1 MHPVCKEHIV
11 CAVAT
16 GTATSRA
23 CARPGCLAAKDG
35 FYFSSAKVKAVYQQL
50 TANPKAELCL
60 YAPPG
65 CPPSAKE
72 GMMNIGKA
80 MRVSGVVA
88 FLGDPKLRERLLEE
102 RSFLRPNAENVAIFR
117 VEKGDAWFWTFA
129 TASVSLQLNDLFLA
143 ELRKKE
149 TRDRLGAK

>member
-1 MHPVCKEHIV
+1 
-11 CAVAT
+11 
-16 GTATSRA
+16 
-23 CARPGCLAAKDG
+23 
-35 FYFSSAKVKAVYQQL
+35 
-50 TANPKAELCL
+50 
-60 YAPPG
+60 
-65 CPPSAKE
+65 
-72 GMMNIGKA
+72 MNIGKA